1 MSSTAE
7 PAGDTGGDRPS
18 GWADPIGEIRRFFRP
33 ARERWRAFRNRKLAD
48 ADFQARAAR
57 FPLTRPIA
65 RDASR
70 RLFDLCAGFV
80 YSQVLSAGVQLG
92 LYEALRTGPL
102 RLADI
107 AGRIGL
113 DPDAARVLLRASAAL
128 DLVEIEDGDGE
139 DVYALGPLGAALLA
153 NPGALAMIRHHDAL
167 YADLADPVA
176 LLKGGA
182 GPRLSR
188 LWPYAARR
196 APEDGESADAAAI
209 PDGAADDM
217 AAYTDLMEASQD
229 IVARE
234 VLASIDLSWARKVLD
249 VGGGSGR
256 FLTTFAARNPLAEL
270 HLFDLPAVASV
281 ARQRLAASRY
291 GRRITVHEGDFFT
304 DPLPQD
310 YDLATLVR
318 IVHDHDDESVVR
330 LLTRLREGLRP
341 GGVVLIAEPMG
352 GDRHSGPVAD
362 AYFGFYLRAMGS
374 GRPRTPEEIAAL
386 MKRAGLQR
394 PREVRTALPVATRIV
409 IAEIPRR
416 SVAFA

>member
-1 MSSTAE
+1 MSSTMETADD
-7 PAGDTGGDRPS
+7 PGADRPS

-33 ARERWRAFRNRKLAD
+33 ARERWRMFRNRKLAD
-48 ADFQARAAR
+48 GDFQARAAR
-57 FPLTRPIA
+57 FPLTRPFA
-65 RDASR
+65 QEASR

-80 YSQVLSAGVQLG
+80 YSQILSAGVQLG
-92 LYEALRTGPL
+92 LYEALRDGPL
-102 RLADI
+102 KLPEI
-107 AGRIGL
+107 AGRLGL
-113 DPDAARVLLRASAAL
+113 DEEATRVLLRASASL
-128 DLVEIEDGDGE
+128 DLIEIEDEADK
-139 DVYALGPLGAALLA
+139 DAAYALGPLGAALLA

-188 LWPYAARR
+188 LWPYAAGPAGTR
-196 APEDGESADAAAI
+196 EQSADGTE
-209 PDGAADDM
+209 PGGSDM

-234 VLASIDLSWARKVLD
+234 VLASTDFSWARRVLD

-256 FLTTFAARNPLAEL
+256 FLSAFAARHPDAEL
-270 HLFDLPAVASV
+270 HLFDLPAVAAV
-281 ARQRLAASRY
+281 ARQRLGDSHH
-291 GRRITVHEGDFFT
+291 GRRIAVHEGDFFA
-304 DPLPQD
+304 DPLPEG

-318 IVHDHDDESVVR
+318 IVHDHDDDAVVA
-330 LLTRLREGLRP
+330 LLTRIREGLRP
-341 GGVVLIAEPMG
+341 GGVVMVAEPMS
-352 GDRHSGPVAD
+352 GDRHSGPIAD

-374 GRPRTPEEIAAL
+374 GRPRTPDEIAGL

-394 PREVRTALPVATRIV
+394 AREIRTSLPVATKIV